1 MITDSLLQFI
11 LDWISINTH
20 YDSSVFNYKIIQLS
34 KQEIQMM
41 ACNGKCPIIPFFKP
55 EVGVLI
61 SKMDFD
67 NLCNQSIL
75 LHEIIHALQHLNN
88 FEIQNIFKEREAYN
102 IQNKFL
108 LDISKKQELIDYMN
122 IKKCRS
128 LQLNVLM

>member
-41 ACNGKCPIIPFFKP
+41 ACNGKCPIIAFFKP